1 MRVAVAVLIVFSAL
15 LIANPAEAQSRKRT
29 QNFFQPT
36 FPLLNWW
43 QPKTVPV
50 GPRVAA
56 SKGHSTSTACLP
68 GRLKAALADVQRRF
82 GPVTVVSTLRRGAR
96 IAGGRPSMHAS
107 CQAVDFRPA
116 RGTYSQAA
124 AYLRRTWHGGM
135 GTYSSGHIHIDT
147 GDNYRWHQ
155 GGGSYARR

>member
-1 MRVAVAVLIVFSAL
+1 MRFAVAVLVVFSAL
-15 LIANPAEAQSRKRT
+15 MIPHSADAQSQKRT
-29 QNFFQPT
+29 PNLFTT
-36 FPLLNWW
+36 FPLMNFW
-43 QPKTVPV
+43 QPQTVPV
-50 GPRVAA
+50 GPRTTA
-56 SKGHSTSTACLP
+56 SRGHSTSTACLP
-68 GRLKAALADVQRRF
+68 GSLKVALADVQRRF
-82 GPVTVVSTLRRGAR
+82 GRVTVVSTLRRGAR

-124 AYLRRTWHGGM
+124 AYLRRTWRGGM

-147 GDNYRWHQ
+147 GENYRWHQ